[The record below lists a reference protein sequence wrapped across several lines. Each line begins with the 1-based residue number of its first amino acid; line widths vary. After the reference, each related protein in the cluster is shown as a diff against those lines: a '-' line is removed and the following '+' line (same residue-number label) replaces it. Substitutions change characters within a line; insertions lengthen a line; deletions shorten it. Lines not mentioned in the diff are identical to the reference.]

1 MHRTIEGVMEADG
14 TVRLLEPVEG
24 GRVRRVLIT
33 LLDEAPEDI
42 TGDLAL
48 LSEGALSDWLLEE
61 EEEAWRDLKPGQ

>member
-33 LLDEAPEDI
+33 LLDEAPDDVA
-42 TGDLAL
+42 GDMAL
-48 LSEGALSDWLLEE
+48 LSEGALSDWLLREE
-61 EEEAWRDLKPGQ
+61 EDAWRDLKPGR